1 MTSLRTHLVLW
12 TIIIEALLLTAFAG
26 TLLFYIYNSQTKQI
40 QEILSLSG
48 TELNAIVDTNGNGFY
63 ASDLESSTLSSRGVL
78 AWIINPKGEVGLTIG
93 VSENQTLPP
102 TLPPLN
108 QSRDYTLSDGLKVRI
123 LTTPLQEA
131 DSVKGTIIIAYPL
144 TESHRFIT
152 QIEFGILIA
161 VPLALILSIIGGLFL
176 TKKAMLPIA
185 SITHITKRINASDLG
200 KRIDMDLPD
209 DEIGHLGTTINGM
222 LDRLEA
228 AFQRERQFTAD
239 VSHELRTPLSLLKT
253 QLSLARS
260 RPRDISTL
268 YKMMHEMEHDVD
280 RMTSLVN
287 EMLTL
292 SSVEQSK
299 GLQFETIN
307 IDLILSS
314 VISNFQ
320 ESAHKKSVS
329 IIKENSNVKNL
340 EVKGNPEQ
348 LYRVFSNLV
357 ENALKYTP
365 AGGIIKILIKNSY
378 DGIKVIIA
386 DSGVGIEKSH
396 LAFLFDRFYRVDSSR
411 TRQSG
416 GFGLGLAIVKA
427 IVESHGGSIS
437 VESTPGKGT
446 NFTVSF
452 RE

>member
-1 MTSLRTHLVLW
+1 MISLRTHLVLW
-12 TIIIEALLLTAFAG
+12 TIIIEALLLTAFAA
-26 TLLFYIYNSQTKQI
+26 TLLFYIYNSQSKQI
-40 QEILSLSG
+40 QEVLSLSS
-48 TELNAIVDTNGNGFY
+48 TELNAIVDTNDNGFY
-63 ASDLESSTLSSRGVL
+63 ASELESTTLSSRGVL
-78 AWIINPKGEVGLTIG
+78 AWILNPGGEVGLTIG
-93 VSENQTLPP
+93 VTENQTLPL

-108 QSRDYTLSDGLKVRI
+108 QSRNYTLSDGLKVRI
-123 LTTPLQEA
+123 LAAPLQEA
-131 DSVKGTIIIAYPL
+131 DSVKGTIVVAYPL
-144 TESHRFIT
+144 TDSHRFIN
-152 QIEFGILIA
+152 QIEFGILVAI
-161 VPLALILSIIGGLFL
+161 PLALILSIIGGLFL

-200 KRIDMDLPD
+200 KRIDSDLPD

-299 GLQFETIN
+299 GLQFESIN

-329 IIKENSNVKNL
+329 LIKENFNVKNL

-348 LYRVFSNLV
+348 LYRVFSNLI

-365 AGGIIKILIKNSY
+365 PGGRIEIRIKSSPK
-378 DGIKVIIA
+378 
-386 DSGVGIEKSH
+386 GVEVTISDTGSGIEQQH
-396 LAFLFDRFYRVDSSR
+396 LAFLFDRFYRVDDSR
-411 TRQSG
+411 ARKSG
-416 GFGLGLAIVKA
+416 GVGLGLAIVKA
-427 IVESHGGSIS
+427 IVESHDGSIS
-437 VESTPGKGT
+437 VDSTPGKGT

-452 RE
+452 RA